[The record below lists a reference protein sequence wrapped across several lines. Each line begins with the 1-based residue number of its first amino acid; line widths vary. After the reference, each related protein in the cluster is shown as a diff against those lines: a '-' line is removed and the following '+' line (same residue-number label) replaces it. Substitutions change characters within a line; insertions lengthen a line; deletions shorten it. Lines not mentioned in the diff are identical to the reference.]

1 MMHNI
6 VAPTVGESITEVR
19 IQSWSKK
26 HGDYVRSGEV
36 VAEIESDKATVEV
49 IAEASGQLKIVET
62 STDMIPI
69 GKLIAQVDDSVAA
82 PAGGPAPTK
91 APASS
96 ASSVAASAAS
106 STATAPTAGAPVMP
120 AAKKI
125 AADNGID
132 PAQVAGTGKD
142 GRVTKG
148 DVLAQMSG
156 ASLRPHSDK
165 PAAAATPITRPG
177 ERRVPMSLL
186 RLKIAERLVQAQQTA
201 AILTTFNEVDLT
213 EVNKLRSK
221 YKESFKKKYGVGLG
235 FMSFFT
241 KASLEALKAFPSA
254 NAFVEGKDI
263 VYHDYFHIGVAVGT
277 DRGLV
282 VPVVRDADKLSF
294 AGIEQEIVN
303 LATRAK
309 DGKLG
314 IADMSGGTFSI
325 SNGGVYGSMM
335 STPILNPP
343 QSAIL
348 GMHNIMQRPI
358 AVDGPDGKKV
368 VEIRPMMYLAL
379 SYDHRIIDG
388 KEAVG
393 FLIKIKDCLEKPSE
407 LLKLDFVKELG

>member
-26 HGDYVRSGEV
+26 NGDYVKSGEV

-49 IAEASGQLKIVET
+49 IAEANGQLKIVEN

-69 GKLIAQVDDSVAA
+69 GKVIAQIDDTVSA
-82 PAGGPAPTK
+82 PAGGA
-91 APASS
+91 ASS
-96 ASSVAASAAS
+96 TSKAAASAAP
-106 STATAPTAGAPVMP
+106 APQAAAPTAGASVLP

-132 PAQVAGTGKD
+132 TAQVAGTGKD

-148 DVLAQMSG
+148 DVLAQMAG
-156 ASLRPHSDK
+156 ATLRPHIEK
-165 PAAAATPITRPG
+165 PAASAVPITRPG

-201 AILTTFNEVDLT
+201 AILTTFNEVDLS

-241 KASLEALKAFPSA
+241 KASLEALKAIPSA

-263 VYHDYFHIGVAVGT
+263 VYHDFFHIGVAVGT

-282 VPVVRDADKLSF
+282 VPVVRDADKLTFS
-294 AGIEQEIVN
+294 GIEKEIVN

-348 GMHNIMQRPI
+348 GMHNIMQRPVAI
-358 AVDGPDGKKV
+358 DGK

-388 KEAVG
+388 KEAVT
-393 FLIKIKDCLEKPSE
+393 FLIKIKDCLEKPTE
-407 LLKLDFVKELG
+407 LLNLDFVKELG